1 MALSGIRN
9 AVADMYQT
17 RHEDRNISN
26 SITGIYR
33 VPYHLRKLN
42 EEAYTPQVISIGP
55 FGNQIYSNRLQTM
68 QGLKEEYSKRF
79 WQRVIAENR
88 FDGETA
94 LPSTVNEQSL
104 KQIREFYGEDIGL
117 SDARLSK
124 LVLVDAYFI
133 LELFLIYHSN
143 IWPSEDPMFKESFL
157 LETVTN
163 DLLLLENQLPFFFL
177 EEVFQDA
184 FPLYSGV
191 LTVRQLTFEFFK
203 DFNVQNIS
211 HENSDVKI
219 QHFTDL
225 LRTFLLPQSLWPS
238 STQLP
243 QRGNKKVKLS
253 YSATQ
258 LQQAGVKFKVSSNK
272 CLVGLKFENGVLEI
286 PCLEFYD
293 TTEALIRNIMALE
306 QTRYIRNGYVTDY
319 FIMMDF
325 LINTTKDMDLLC
337 DNGIVDNYLGDNNAA
352 TLIVNN
358 LHKNI
363 LWVGLGTEYCKLCE
377 SLNAFYKDPWHR
389 WKAILKQDYFSTPWT
404 TASTIAVAILLVL
417 TFIQT
422 VCSILQ
428 VL

>member
-1 MALSGIRN
+1 
-9 AVADMYQT
+9 
-17 RHEDRNISN
+17 
-26 SITGIYR
+26 
-33 VPYHLRKLN
+33 
-42 EEAYTPQVISIGP
+42 
-55 FGNQIYSNRLQTM
+55 M
-68 QGLKEEYSKRF
+68 QALKEEYSKRF
-79 WQRVIAENR
+79 WQRVTAENG

-94 LPSTVNEQSL
+94 LPSTVNEQSM

-184 FPLYSGV
+184 FPRYSGV

-243 QRGNKKVKLS
+243 QRGNKKVKLL

-258 LQQAGVKFKVSSNK
+258 LQQAGIKFKVSSKK

-377 SLNAFYKDPWHR
+377 SLNAFYKDRWHR
-389 WKAILKQDYFSTPWT
+389 WKAILKQDYFSTPCT
-404 TASTIAVAILLVL
+404 TASTVAVAILLVL
-417 TFIQT
+417 TIIQT

>member
-1 MALSGIRN
+1 MAHP
-9 AVADMYQT
+9 T
-17 RHEDRNISN
+17 RHEVRMLN
-26 SITGIYR
+26 STVCS
-33 VPYHLRKLN
+33 VPYRLLKLN

-55 FGNQIYSNRLQTM
+55 YHSYIYNERLRPTED
-68 QGLKEEYSKRF
+68 LKKEYSKSF
-79 WQRVIAENR
+79 WQRVTAENSVNV
-88 FDGETA
+88 ETA
-94 LPSTVNEQSL
+94 LQPISEQTM
-104 KQIREFYGEDIGL
+104 KQIHEFYGGTFTR
-117 SDARLSK
+117 SDEWLSK
-124 LVLVDAYFI
+124 LILVDAAFI
-133 LELFLIYHSN
+133 LELFLRCHSN
-143 IWPSEDPMFKESFL
+143 IWPSEDPMLCESFL
-157 LETVTN
+157 LPTVIN
-163 DLLLLENQLPFFFL
+163 DLLLLENQLPFWFL
-177 EEVFQDA
+177 EEVFQHA
-184 FPLYSGV
+184 SPMHSGV
-191 LTVRQLTFEFFK
+191 LSVTVLQLTFEFFK

-243 QRGNKKVKLS
+243 QRGNKKVKLL

-319 FIMMDF
+319 YFMLDF

-337 DNGIVDNYLGDNNAA
+337 DNGIVDNYLGDNNEA

-377 SLNAFYKDPWHR
+377 SLNAFYKDRWHR
-389 WKAILKQDYFSTPWT
+389 WKAILKQDYFSTPCT
-404 TASTIAVAILLVL
+404 TASTVAVAILLVL
-417 TFIQT
+417 TIIQT

-428 VL
+428 VV

>member
-1 MALSGIRN
+1 ME
-9 AVADMYQT
+9 QT
-17 RHEDRNISN
+17 RHEVRNISN

-55 FGNQIYSNRLQTM
+55 FHIQMSIGLFRNQIYSNRLQTM

-79 WQRVIAENR
+79 RQRVTAENG
-88 FDGETA
+88 FDEETA
-94 LPSTVNEQSL
+94 LPSTVNEQSM

-157 LETVTN
+157 LEMVTN

-184 FPLYSGV
+184 FPRYSGV

-203 DFNVQNIS
+203 GFNVQNIS

-243 QRGNKKVKLS
+243 QRGNKKVKLL

-258 LQQAGVKFKVSSNK
+258 LQQAGIKFKVSSNK

-377 SLNAFYKDPWHR
+377 SLNAFYKDRWHR
-389 WKAILKQDYFSTPWT
+389 WKAILKQDYFSTPCT
-404 TASTIAVAILLVL
+404 TASTVAVAILLVL
-417 TFIQT
+417 TIIQT

>member
-1 MALSGIRN
+1 MAHP
-9 AVADMYQT
+9 T
-17 RHEDRNISN
+17 RHEVRMLN
-26 SITGIYR
+26 STVCS
-33 VPYHLRKLN
+33 VPYRLLKLN

-55 FGNQIYSNRLQTM
+55 YHNDIYSQRLQPM
-68 QGLKEEYSKRF
+68 QGLKEEYSKSF
-79 WQRVIAENR
+79 WQRVTLTAENSVHV
-88 FDGETA
+88 ETP
-94 LPSTVNEQSL
+94 LQHIPEQMM
-104 KQIREFYGEDIGL
+104 KQIREFYGGTITL
-117 SDARLSK
+117 SDNRFSEI
-124 LVLVDAYFI
+124 VLVDAAFI
-133 LELFLIYHSN
+133 LELFLRCHSN
-143 IWPSEDPMFKESFL
+143 IWPSEDPMFHQSFVL
-157 LETVTN
+157 TTVTN
-163 DLLLLENQLPFFFL
+163 DLLLLNNQLPFWFL
-177 EEVFQDA
+177 EELFQFA
-184 FPLYSGV
+184 FPTYSSV
-191 LTVRQLTFEFFK
+191 LSVRKLTFEFFE

-243 QRGNKKVKLS
+243 QRGNKKVKLL

-319 FIMMDF
+319 YFMLDF

-337 DNGIVDNYLGDNNAA
+337 DNGIVDNYLGDNNEA

-377 SLNAFYKDPWHR
+377 SLNAFYKDRWHK
-389 WKAILKQDYFSTPWT
+389 WKAILKQDYFNTPCT
-404 TASTIAVAILLVL
+404 TASTVAVAILLVL
-417 TFIQT
+417 TIIQT

-428 VL
+428 VV

>member
-1 MALSGIRN
+1 
-9 AVADMYQT
+9 MYQT
-17 RHEDRNISN
+17 RHEVRNISN

-55 FGNQIYSNRLQTM
+55 FRNQIYSNRLQTM

-79 WQRVIAENR
+79 WQRVTTENR

-157 LETVTN
+157 LEMVTN

-184 FPLYSGV
+184 FPVYSGV

-377 SLNAFYKDPWHR
+377 SLNAFYKDPWHK
-389 WKAILKQDYFSTPWT
+389 WKAKLKQDYFSTPWT